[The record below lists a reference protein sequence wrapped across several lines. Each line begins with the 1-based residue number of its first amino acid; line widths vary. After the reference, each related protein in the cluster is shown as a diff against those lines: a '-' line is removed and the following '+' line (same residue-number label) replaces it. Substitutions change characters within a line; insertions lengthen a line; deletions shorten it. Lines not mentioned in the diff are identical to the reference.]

1 MSPYRPMDGHA
12 PTDPALLARPLDFI
26 QQDHYRER
34 EICGVLDR
42 AAALLPC
49 SKPELEDA
57 LAFVACELPLHLSDE
72 EEDLFPLMRRRC
84 TREDDIDRVI
94 ARLREDHG
102 HAVTDA
108 VRIAGL
114 LRLLLAVG
122 RLALPGEGVELAR
135 FARHAR
141 RHLIVE
147 NAIILPLA
155 RARLT
160 LSDLRSLALRMAA
173 RRDIM
178 LDMDTVTC

>member
-1 MSPYRPMDGHA
+1 MSPYRPTDGHA

-84 TREDDIDRVI
+84 PREDDIDGVI

-102 HAVTDA
+102 HAATDA
-108 VRIAGL
+108 ARIAAL

-122 RLALPGEGVELAR
+122 RMALPGEGVELAR

-173 RRDIM
+173 RRGIM